1 MMIYEPGSD
10 ENTHGSLETALKDN
24 GFIAF
29 TEGYTLGKAVLYIRE
44 YLREKEKP
52 QKQPASH

>member
-24 GFIAF
+24 GFIYPGILA
-29 TEGYTLGKAVLYIRE
+29 GKRKTPKTAG
-44 YLREKEKP
+44 
-52 QKQPASH
+52 QPLKGIL